1 MRWFKVAAIAGGIL
15 IAFLVVG
22 SVIGFIIHAVM
33 DLVIAALV
41 VGAIVVAIK
50 VARSGKQISRKREE
64 REVRDRERDSYRPLP
79 RADVEPYST
88 SVPTQEPRPKA
99 QHMPNT
105 QDIDD
110 ELARLKREMDR

>member
-22 SVIGFIIHAVM
+22 SVIGFIIHAVV

-64 REVRDRERDSYRPLP
+64 REVRDRERDSRPPLP

-88 SVPTQEPRPKA
+88 SVPAQQPR
-99 QHMPNT
+99 QHIPNT

>member
-22 SVIGFIIHAVM
+22 SVVHFIFSLITG
-33 DLVIAALV
+33 LVIAAAV
-41 VGAIVVAIK
+41 AGAIYVAFK
-50 VARSGKQISRKREE
+50 VARSGKQVSRKREE
-64 REVRDRERDSYRPLP
+64 REVRERDSYQSLP

-88 SVPTQEPRPKA
+88 SVPTKQPR
-99 QHMPNT
+99 QHIPNT

-110 ELARLKREMDR
+110 ELAKLKREMDR

>member
-22 SVIGFIIHAVM
+22 SVVHFIFSLITG
-33 DLVIAALV
+33 LVIAAAV
-41 VGAIVVAIK
+41 AGAIYVAFK
-50 VARSGKQISRKREE
+50 VARSGRQVSRKREE
-64 REVRDRERDSYRPLP
+64 REVRERDSRQPLP
-79 RADVEPYST
+79 RSDVETY
-88 SVPTQEPRPKA
+88 SVPTQQPSPASR
-99 QHMPNT
+99 HVPNT

>member
-22 SVIGFIIHAVM
+22 SVVHFIFSLITG
-33 DLVIAALV
+33 LVIAAAV
-41 VGAIVVAIK
+41 AGAIYVAFK
-50 VARSGKQISRKREE
+50 VARSGKQVSRKREE
-64 REVRDRERDSYRPLP
+64 REVRERDSYQSLP

-88 SVPTQEPRPKA
+88 SVPTQQPR
-99 QHMPNT
+99 QHIPNT

-110 ELARLKREMDR
+110 ELAKLKREMDR